1 MRSELMIII
10 RSAREHD
17 LVQMHQVFY
26 QNEVQGVKSPPPP
39 GDVPSVLRHIL
50 QTGTIY
56 VAEQEG
62 QILAY
67 AGAITRGP
75 IIYLTD
81 LFVHPMTQSA
91 GLGKTLLQHVLPLDE
106 LIHCTMSSTDPRAQA
121 LYIRSGM
128 QPKFPNFN
136 LRWHSSSSEELSIS
150 HMEAVEGDT
159 TDPAL
164 IQWDAQMGG
173 RERPMDHAFWV
184 REQQAVPLWLLRR
197 GVTVGYGYVRLGA
210 GSLWYPET
218 CTVGPLGVNS
228 PGDATDCVLAA
239 VNWACKRAKVIRID
253 VPGPHPCLAPLL
265 DRGFRIVYVELF
277 VSTAPTPF
285 FDAHCYIPSGSDLL

>member
-1 MRSELMIII
+1 MRRELMIII

-26 QNEVQGVKSPPPP
+26 QNEVQGVKSPPTP
-39 GDVPSVLRHIL
+39 GDVPSELRHIL

-75 IIYLTD
+75 ITYLTD
-81 LFVHPMTQSA
+81 
-91 GLGKTLLQHVLPLDE
+91 PLA
-106 LIHCTMSSTDPRAQA
+106 PA

-150 HMEAVEGDT
+150 HMEVLEGDA
-159 TDPAL
+159 TDPEL
-164 IQWDAQMGG
+164 IQWDAQIGG
-173 RERPMDHAFWV
+173 RERPIDHAFWV

-228 PGDATDCVLAA
+228 PDDATDCVLAA

-265 DRGFRIVYVELF
+265 DRGFGIVYVELF

-285 FDAHCYIPSGSDLL
+285 FDARCFIPSGSDLLLQKNSPVASIL